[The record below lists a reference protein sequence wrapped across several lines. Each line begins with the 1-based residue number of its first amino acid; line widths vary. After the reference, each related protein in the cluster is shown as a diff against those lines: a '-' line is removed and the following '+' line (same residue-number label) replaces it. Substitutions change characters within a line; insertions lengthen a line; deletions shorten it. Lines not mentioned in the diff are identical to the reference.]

1 MVAKKNIK
9 ENLDIDIQ
17 EISHKEQQEENLMT
31 PLNEDA
37 SQEEEENIE
46 KIEATK
52 TPKPKKILN
61 ENQMKAVSID
71 LAKGRENLKLKQE
84 QQRLDREKRKEELLN
99 VKQEI
104 ILQKAQKIKKV
115 QEKKIDKTK
124 AKIDKIVDTGDV
136 EYDEE
141 EMIITKKPKKKR
153 IIYKEESDSEEEVV
167 VKKAPKSKPV
177 SKIPL
182 LQFF

>member
-17 EISHKEQQEENLMT
+17 EISHKEEQEENLMT

-61 ENQMKAVSID
+61 ENQMKAVSIN
-71 LAKGRENLKLKQE
+71 LAKGREKLKLKKE
-84 QQRLDREKRKEELLN
+84 QQLLDREKRKEDLLN
-99 VKQEI
+99 LKQEI
-104 ILQKAQKIKKV
+104 ILQKAQK
-115 QEKKIDKTK
+115 
-124 AKIDKIVDTGDV
+124 
-136 EYDEE
+136 
-141 EMIITKKPKKKR
+141 
-153 IIYKEESDSEEEVV
+153 
-167 VKKAPKSKPV
+167 
-177 SKIPL
+177 
-182 LQFF
+182 

>member
-1 MVAKKNIK
+1 
-9 ENLDIDIQ
+9 
-17 EISHKEQQEENLMT
+17 MT

-61 ENQMKAVSID
+61 ENQMKAVSIN
-71 LAKGRENLKLKQE
+71 LAKGREKLKLKQE

-115 QEKKIDKTK
+115 QEKKLIKQK
-124 AKIDKIVDTGDV
+124 QKLIKLLILV
-136 EYDEE
+136 
-141 EMIITKKPKKKR
+141 MLNMTKKK
-153 IIYKEESDSEEEVV
+153 
-167 VKKAPKSKPV
+167 
-177 SKIPL
+177 
-182 LQFF
+182 

>member
-17 EISHKEQQEENLMT
+17 AISHKEQQEENLRT

-61 ENQMKAVSID
+61 ENQMKAVSIN
-71 LAKGRENLKLKQE
+71 LAKGREKLKLKQE
-84 QQRLDREKRKEELLN
+84 QQRLDREKR
-99 VKQEI
+99 
-104 ILQKAQKIKKV
+104 
-115 QEKKIDKTK
+115 
-124 AKIDKIVDTGDV
+124 
-136 EYDEE
+136 
-141 EMIITKKPKKKR
+141 
-153 IIYKEESDSEEEVV
+153 
-167 VKKAPKSKPV
+167 
-177 SKIPL
+177 
-182 LQFF
+182 

>member
-1 MVAKKNIK
+1 MVAKKYIK

-37 SQEEEENIE
+37 SQEEEEENIE

-61 ENQMKAVSID
+61 ENQMKAVSIN
-71 LAKGRENLKLKQE
+71 LAKGREKLKLKQE

-115 QEKKIDKTK
+115 QEN
-124 AKIDKIVDTGDV
+124 
-136 EYDEE
+136 Y
-141 EMIITKKPKKKR
+141 
-153 IIYKEESDSEEEVV
+153 
-167 VKKAPKSKPV
+167 
-177 SKIPL
+177 
-182 LQFF
+182 